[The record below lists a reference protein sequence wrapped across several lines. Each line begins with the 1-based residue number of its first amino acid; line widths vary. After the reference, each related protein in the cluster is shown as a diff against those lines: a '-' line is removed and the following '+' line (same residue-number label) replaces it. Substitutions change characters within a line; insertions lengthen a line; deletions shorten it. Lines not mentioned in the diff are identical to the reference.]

1 MSDII
6 KTRKQSLDRFIAA
19 LKRQIGQQSDIMD
32 NYMEDYLLKRQ
43 KLMQKYFEIRCLE
56 TREKSEIGKMLV
68 YTYEELVSSIKNQI
82 KDGPC
87 KDIVERLKEEVLS
100 KITLQSVQLLATGK
114 KPVFGNLN
122 E

>member
-1 MSDII
+1 
-6 KTRKQSLDRFIAA
+6 
-19 LKRQIGQQSDIMD
+19 MD

-56 TREKSEIGKMLV
+56 TREKSESGKMLV